1 MTDNDLII
9 PSCLFA
15 LKERKKIPLKSDWPK
30 IIRIPEMK
38 QCHNVPK
45 SAGSADLTLR
55 RLTHR
60 LEMR

>member
-30 IIRIPEMK
+30 IIRIPDNK
-38 QCHNVPK
+38 RVTI
-45 SAGSADLTLR
+45 SAVQVVHIAHTSR
-55 RLTHR
+55 V
-60 LEMR
+60 